1 VRSTLFFFY
10 LDADLRRHD
19 GRCAMKSILLIISG
33 GIAAYKT
40 LHLIRLLRRKGYG
53 VRVILTK
60 SAKEF
65 VTPLTVASLSNDK
78 VYDELFNLTDE
89 HEMGHIALSR
99 SADLVVVAPATA
111 NLIAKM
117 VHGITDDIATTALL
131 ATDKPVMIAPAM
143 NVRMWHHPA
152 TQRNIAQLKADGVT
166 IIDPVEGTMACGE
179 FGIGR
184 VAEPE
189 DIFAA
194 IEQALTPQILKGKR
208 VLVTSGPTREAI
220 DPVRYISNH
229 SSGKQGHAIAA
240 ACRKAGAIVTLVTGP
255 VSIPT
260 PKDAIHVETALQ
272 MYDAVHKAGVQDVY
286 ICAAA
291 VADWRVTNPG
301 MQKTKKKGVMPVLQF
316 TENPD
321 ILASLKGKAPL
332 VIGFAAETENVIE
345 NAQAKLIKKGCD
357 MIIANDVSP
366 ATGTFG
372 GDVNS
377 VHIVTF
383 DKVETWE
390 KMSKELVAE
399 KLVGLLV

>member
-1 VRSTLFFFY
+1 MGYSGVISFS
-10 LDADLRRHD
+10 
-19 GRCAMKSILLIISG
+19 GVQMKSILLIISG
-33 GIAAYKT
+33 GIAAYKS
-40 LHLIRLLRRKGYG
+40 LLLIRLLRRKGYG

-89 HEMGHIALSR
+89 HEMGHINLSR

-111 NLIAKM
+111 NIIAKM
-117 VHGITDDIATTALL
+117 VHGITDDMATTALL
-131 ATDKPVMIAPAM
+131 ATNKPVMIAPAM
-143 NVRMWHHPA
+143 NVRMWHHAA
-152 TQRNIAQLKADGVT
+152 TQRNIAQLKADGIT
-166 IIDPVEGTMACGE
+166 IIDPVEGDMACGE
-179 FGIGR
+179 YGIGR

-189 DIFAA
+189 DIMAA

-229 SSGKQGHAIAA
+229 SSGKQGHAIAL
-240 ACRKAGAIVTLVTGP
+240 ACRRAGANVTLITGP

-260 PKDAIHVETALQ
+260 PSDAIHVETALQ
-272 MYDAVHKAGVQDVY
+272 MYEAVHQAGAQDVY

-291 VADWRVTNPG
+291 VADWRVVNPSS
-301 MQKTKKKGVMPVLQF
+301 QKTKKQDDKKKGVMPSLEF

-345 NAQAKLIKKGCD
+345 NAKAKLLKKGCN

-366 ATGTFG
+366 ETGTFG

-390 KMSKELVAE
+390 KMSKEAVAA
-399 KLVGLLV
+399 KLVGLLA